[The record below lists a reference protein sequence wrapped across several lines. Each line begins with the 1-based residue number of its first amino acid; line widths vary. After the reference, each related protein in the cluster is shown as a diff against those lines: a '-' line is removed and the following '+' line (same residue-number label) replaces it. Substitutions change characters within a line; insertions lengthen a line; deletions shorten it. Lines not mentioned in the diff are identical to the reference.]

1 MAPRRP
7 HGEVSFAPGAADSDR
22 AGQSPELGS
31 ISPTPVTGRTTPLRL
46 DAAARLA
53 FPDGSMS
60 GSALRR
66 LIVNGQLEA
75 ELIAGRYYTTLAD
88 IERMR
93 GRCRVNRKDH
103 DSPSTAEET
112 GSSATEEKTVALD
125 AMNKTAKELNESL
138 RPTSCRSTTR
148 KRPSAKVIPMP

>member
-1 MAPRRP
+1 MISAPHVAKVIDLWHWHQSQRFEP
-7 HGEVSFAPGAADSDR
+7 SVHSVAGSR
-22 AGQSPELGS
+22 ATGQRTRQAS

-53 FPDGSMS
+53 FPDGSMN

-66 LIVNGQLEA
+66 LIVSGQLEA

-93 GRCRVNRKDH
+93 GRCRVNRK
-103 DSPSTAEET
+103 
-112 GSSATEEKTVALD
+112 
-125 AMNKTAKELNESL
+125 
-138 RPTSCRSTTR
+138 
-148 KRPSAKVIPMP
+148 

>member
-1 MAPRRP
+1 MMASPRRP
-7 HGEVSFAPGAADSDR
+7 THNHLSFAHSPGDSPGT
-22 AGQSPELGS
+22 GQPIRPGV
-31 ISPTPVTGRTTPLRL
+31 ISATRVTGRTTPLRL
-46 DAAARLA
+46 DAAGRLA

-66 LIVNGQLEA
+66 LVVSGQLEA

-148 KRPSAKVIPMP
+148 